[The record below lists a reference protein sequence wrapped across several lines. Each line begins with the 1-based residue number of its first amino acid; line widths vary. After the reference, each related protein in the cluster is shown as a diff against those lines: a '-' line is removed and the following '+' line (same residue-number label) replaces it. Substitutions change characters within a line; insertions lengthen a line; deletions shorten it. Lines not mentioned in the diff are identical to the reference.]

1 MRLMDVIVEMLK
13 REGIDTLFCYPTT
26 PVIEAAA
33 AAGIRP
39 ILCRQERVGVDMAN
53 GYARIRN
60 GRPFSVFAMQYGP
73 GAENAFS
80 GIATAFS
87 DSAPVLLL
95 PLGQRRE
102 VAQVAPSFRSSLS
115 YARVTRSAE
124 EIVLPQEVPNVMRRA
139 FNRLKNGRLGPVMVE
154 IPLDMVE
161 MEVGDIAIDY
171 KPVRPTRSAGDPRD
185 VDAAVELLL
194 AARNPVIQAGQGIFY
209 AEAHAELIELAER
222 LSIPVATTVEGKS
235 AFPENHPLS
244 LGTAALVQTGHAKQF
259 LDEADLILAIGSSLT
274 RHHLVNRVLAPAGR
288 QVVHVSNDPND
299 FYKGYETDV
308 AILGDAKLVL
318 QQLNEAVA
326 ERLRGRP
333 APEQRSGRV
342 QESKRRWL
350 AQWHAKLSSDKVPI
364 TPYRAITEFMK
375 VIPDADAIVTHDS
388 GSPRDQLLPFYE
400 STVPHSYLGWGKS
413 HALGTGLGLTI
424 GAKIAAPDKFCV
436 NFMGD
441 AAFGMTGLDFE
452 TAVRVDAPICTVVL
466 NNSTM
471 AIETRQMRVSH
482 DLYRTRD
489 LGGRYADIGRDLGGW
504 SERVEDPAELGAAFL
519 RARRETEN
527 GRAALLEIITNA
539 ETDFS
544 FHRNDM
550 IAAGLAKN

>member
-13 REGIDTLFCYPTT
+13 REGVDTLFCYPTT
-26 PVIEAAA
+26 PIIEAAA
-33 AAGIRP
+33 EAGIRP

-53 GYARIRN
+53 GYARIKN

-80 GIATAFS
+80 GVATAYS
-87 DSAPVLLL
+87 DSSPILML

-102 VAQVAPSFRSSLS
+102 IAQVAPSFRSSLT

-124 EIVLPQEVPNVMRRA
+124 EILLPEEVPNVMRRA

-161 MEVGDIAIDY
+161 MDIGQLRIDY

-185 VDAAVELLL
+185 VEDAARLLID
-194 AARNPVIQAGQGIFY
+194 ASNPVIQAGQGIFY
-209 AEAHAELIELAER
+209 ADAHAELVELAE
-222 LSIPVATTVEGKS
+222 LLAIPVATTVEGKS
-235 AFPENHPLS
+235 VFPESHELS

-259 LDEADLILAIGSSLT
+259 IDESDLILALGTSLT
-274 RHHLVNRVLAPAGR
+274 RHHLVNRVLPPSGR
-288 QVVHVSNDPND
+288 RVVHVTDD
-299 FYKGYETDV
+299 ATDLYKSYETDV
-308 AILGDAKLVL
+308 AILGDARLVL
-318 QQLNEAVA
+318 KQLIDAVRDLVGRGYAAPPRAKRVKEA
-326 ERLRGRP
+326 
-333 APEQRSGRV
+333 
-342 QESKRRWL
+342 KRRWL
-350 AQWHAKLSSDKVPI
+350 AQWEAKLRSTQVPI
-364 TPYRAITEFMK
+364 TPYRVIAEFMRT
-375 VIPDADAIVTHDS
+375 VPDVDAIVTHDS
-388 GSPRDQLLPFYE
+388 GSPRDQLIPFYE
-400 STVPHSYLGWGKS
+400 ANQPHGYLGWGKS

-424 GAKIAAPDKFCV
+424 GAKLAAPDKFCI

-482 DLYRTRD
+482 DLFRTRD
-489 LGGRYADIGRDLGGW
+489 IGGCYADIGRDLGGW
-504 SERVEDPAELGAAFL
+504 SERVDDPNEIGPAFL

-527 GRAALLEIITNA
+527 GRPVLLEIITNA

-550 IAAGLAKN
+550 VASGELKP